1 MANTP
6 LELYEQAYRLQY
18 HEKRISDAIK
28 IYEAII
34 RDFPDSNECGYAVIQ
49 LQKVKA
55 GEISRAL
62 KKGPANMY
70 PLLIVAFMSSFI
82 ALLVAL
88 VGVLLLFQQVRLE
101 HHRTTLAMAALGK
114 MYCGKEENA
123 LKMLD
128 ELKGLSRKD
137 PLPLELT
144 SDIYR
149 KYNQAVK
156 ASPPPPSPVRQSVD
170 TPVAA
175 PLTVA
180 PAATQANEVLPGKS
194 NTAITPKNTRS
205 KVNNGA
211 SKTRA
216 QKPKKGILLVDP
228 DSLSYF

>member
-6 LELYEQAYRLQY
+6 LEHYEQAYRLQY

-70 PLLIVAFMSSFI
+70 PLLIVSFMSSFI

-101 HHRTTLAMAALGK
+101 HHRTTLAMAAMGK
-114 MYCGKEENA
+114 MYCDKEENA
-123 LKMLD
+123 LKILD
-128 ELKGLSRKD
+128 ELKGLFRKD

-156 ASPPPPSPVRQSVD
+156 TAPLSPSPATQSVD
-170 TPVAA
+170 SSSAA
-175 PLTVA
+175 PPITPAIA
-180 PAATQANEVLPGKS
+180 PAKEAPRSKS
-194 NTAITPKNTRS
+194 TTAIAPKNSRS
-205 KVNNGA
+205 KLNKA
-211 SKTRA
+211 SSKTRTS
-216 QKPKKGILLVDP
+216 KKKKGILLVDP

>member
-34 RDFPDSNECGYAVIQ
+34 RDFPDSNECGYSVIQ

-55 GEISRAL
+55 SEIARAL
-62 KKGPANMY
+62 KKGPSTMY

-101 HHRTTLAMAALGK
+101 HHRTTLAIAALGK
-114 MYCGKEENA
+114 MYSGKEENA

-137 PLPLELT
+137 PLPLELS

-149 KYNQAVK
+149 KHNQSIK
-156 ASPPPPSPVRQSVD
+156 AAPITPTPVTPPPPVETVPETVAEEKLPGSTTPAVTPESQSRSR
-170 TPVAA
+170 PKPAAA
-175 PLTVA
+175 PKTKGA
-180 PAATQANEVLPGKS
+180 KS
-194 NTAITPKNTRS
+194 
-205 KVNNGA
+205 
-211 SKTRA
+211 
-216 QKPKKGILLVDP
+216 KKGILLVDP

>member
-6 LELYEQAYRLQY
+6 LELYEQAYHLQY

-55 GEISRAL
+55 GEIARAL
-62 KKGPANMY
+62 KKGPTHMY

-101 HHRTTLAMAALGK
+101 HHRTTLTMAATGK
-114 MYCGKEENA
+114 MYCGKEEEA
-123 LKMLD
+123 LKILD
-128 ELKGLSRKD
+128 ELKSISRKD
-137 PLPLELT
+137 PLPIELS

-149 KYNQAVK
+149 KHNQEIK
-156 ASPPPPSPVRQSVD
+156 AAPIAPPPVSHSAD
-170 TPVAA
+170 AA
-175 PLTVA
+175 IIA
-180 PAATQANEVLPGKS
+180 PEREPDNSAAATTPETPKPRPRATPLKGKPGK
-194 NTAITPKNTRS
+194 A
-205 KVNNGA
+205 
-211 SKTRA
+211 
-216 QKPKKGILLVDP
+216 KKGILLVDP
-228 DSLSYF
+228 DSVSYF

>member
-18 HEKRISDAIK
+18 HEKHISDAIK

-62 KKGPANMY
+62 KTGPANMY

-101 HHRTTLAMAALGK
+101 YHRTTLAMAALGK

-123 LKMLD
+123 LKILD
-128 ELKGLSRKD
+128 ELKGLSHKD

-149 KYNQAVK
+149 KHNQAVK
-156 ASPPPPSPVRQSVD
+156 AATLSPAPATMSVD
-170 TPVAA
+170 TAVAA
-175 PLTVA
+175 PSAVA
-180 PAATQANEVLPGKS
+180 PPEEALPGKT
-194 NTAITPKNTRS
+194 NTAIAPKNKRS
-205 KVNNGA
+205 KPANGT
-211 SKTRA
+211 SKPRA
-216 QKPKKGILLVDP
+216 QKTKKGILLVDP

>member
-6 LELYEQAYRLQY
+6 LEHYEQAYRLQY

-101 HHRTTLAMAALGK
+101 YHRTTLSMAALGK

-123 LKMLD
+123 LKILD

-156 ASPPPPSPVRQSVD
+156 AAPLAPSPATKSID
-170 TPVAA
+170 TAVAA

-180 PAATQANEVLPGKS
+180 PAEQTLPGRS
-194 NTAITPKNTRS
+194 NTAIAPKNTRS
-205 KVNNGA
+205 RLNSGA

-216 QKPKKGILLVDP
+216 QKTKKGILLVDP

>member
-34 RDFPDSNECGYAVIQ
+34 RDFPDSNECAYSVIQ

-55 GEISRAL
+55 GEIARAL
-62 KKGPANMY
+62 KKGPSNMY

-101 HHRTTLAMAALGK
+101 HHRATLAIAALGK

-128 ELKGLSRKD
+128 ELKALSRKD
-137 PLPLELT
+137 PLPLELS

-149 KYNQAVK
+149 KHNQSIK
-156 ASPPPPSPVRQSVD
+156 AAPIAPPPVTAPPVE
-170 TPVAA
+170 P
-175 PLTVA
+175 A
-180 PAATQANEVLPGKS
+180 PAAAEEEKLPGNT
-194 NTAITPKNTRS
+194 NTALTPETPARTRPKAAVPKAKS
-205 KVNNGA
+205 AK
-211 SKTRA
+211 S
-216 QKPKKGILLVDP
+216 KKGVLLVDP

>member
-55 GEISRAL
+55 REITRAL

-70 PLLIVAFMSSFI
+70 PLLIVSFMSSFI

-114 MYCGKEENA
+114 MYCGMEENA
-123 LKMLD
+123 LKILD
-128 ELKGLSRKD
+128 ELKGLSPKD
-137 PLPLELT
+137 PLSLELT
-144 SDIYR
+144 
-149 KYNQAVK
+149 
-156 ASPPPPSPVRQSVD
+156 
-170 TPVAA
+170 
-175 PLTVA
+175 
-180 PAATQANEVLPGKS
+180 
-194 NTAITPKNTRS
+194 
-205 KVNNGA
+205 
-211 SKTRA
+211 
-216 QKPKKGILLVDP
+216 
-228 DSLSYF
+228 

>member
-6 LELYEQAYRLQY
+6 LEHYEQAYRLQY

-70 PLLIVAFMSSFI
+70 PLLIVSFMSSFI

-101 HHRTTLAMAALGK
+101 HHRTTLAMAAMGK
-114 MYCGKEENA
+114 MYCDKEENA
-123 LKMLD
+123 LKILD

-156 ASPPPPSPVRQSVD
+156 TAPLSPSPATQSVD
-170 TPVAA
+170 SSSAA
-175 PLTVA
+175 PPITPAIA
-180 PAATQANEVLPGKS
+180 PAKEAPRSKS
-194 NTAITPKNTRS
+194 TTAIAPKNSRS
-205 KVNNGA
+205 KLNKA
-211 SKTRA
+211 SSKTRTS
-216 QKPKKGILLVDP
+216 KKKKGILLVDP